1 MNEKQRAE
9 FEKWAVQHEYDLTW
23 SGAINC
29 YAIMRTRIVFDAWQ
43 AAIASVV
50 VDIKNL
56 PSASYASSGVVY
68 LSDVADAIEKS
79 GVRHN
84 DE

>member
-9 FEKWAVQHEYDLTW
+9 FEKWAVQHKYDLTW
-23 SGAINC
+23 IGAINC

-50 VDIKNL
+50 VEL
-56 PSASYASSGVVY
+56 PCWSEY
-68 LSDVADAIEKS
+68 DTPRQAIEACAERIKAS
-79 GVRHN
+79 
-84 DE
+84 